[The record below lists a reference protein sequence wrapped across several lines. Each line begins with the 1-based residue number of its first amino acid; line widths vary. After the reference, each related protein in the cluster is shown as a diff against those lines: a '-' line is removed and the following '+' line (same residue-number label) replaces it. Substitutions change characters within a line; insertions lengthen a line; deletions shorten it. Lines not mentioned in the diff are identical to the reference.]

1 MTCGWPG
8 NTDQRMRVV
17 RQEAAPGEVID
28 VHHLSPEVL
37 SGSRLRLTRI
47 GALEREEI
55 ARCVAQPG
63 VTMRAAAAQLGL
75 SRATLYR
82 KMAQYD
88 LHVPR

>member
-1 MTCGWPG
+1 MARQHRPAHARGPAG
-8 NTDQRMRVV
+8 GRPRRGDRRPPPLPRGAQRFTPAV
-17 RQEAAPGEVID
+17 A
-28 VHHLSPEVL
+28 
-37 SGSRLRLTRI
+37 RI